1 LLRCRCPCWF
11 LVPVPIFAGS
21 PEARWSGNFR
31 ELSASVTRRATL
43 SDGGWIN
50 EENVAEE
57 IVRLRKCLA
66 RFGLDWSSVMG

>member
-1 LLRCRCPCWF
+1 
-11 LVPVPIFAGS
+11 
-21 PEARWSGNFR
+21 
-31 ELSASVTRRATL
+31 VTRRATL

-57 IVRLRKCLA
+57 IVRLRKYLA